1 MNIPTRYISLF
12 LVLVC
17 TPLMIWVTVYRPT
30 NRAVEDVAN
39 EIKTRTKQLSRF
51 SEVNAQYRQMRS
63 AINEITSASRAAVS
77 RLPDQHHAE
86 QWLAKASKAA
96 ELSGLVVRSVKI
108 AGSRGGESW
117 GVLPVN
123 MEVSGS
129 FSALYELIQRLER
142 MERLVPI
149 QRLDIRRTDDANV
162 DATMVVHLIFDEG
175 GHEQ

>member
-1 MNIPTRYISLF
+1 
-12 LVLVC
+12 
-17 TPLMIWVTVYRPT
+17 MIWVTVYRPT

-51 SEVNAQYRQMRS
+51 SEVNAQYRQMRN

-77 RLPDQHHAE
+77 RLPDQHNAE
-86 QWLAKASKAA
+86 QWLGKASKAA
-96 ELSGLVVRSVKI
+96 QLSGLVVRSVKI
-108 AGSRGGESW
+108 AGNRGGESW
-117 GVLPVN
+117 GVLPIN

-129 FSALYELIQRLER
+129 FSALYELIQRFER

-162 DATMVVHLIFDEG
+162 DVTMIVHLLFDEAG
-175 GHEQ
+175 SEQ

>member
-1 MNIPTRYISLF
+1 MNMPTRYISTF

-30 NRAVEDVAN
+30 NRAVEDVAS

-51 SEVNAQYRQMRS
+51 SEVNAQYRQMQI
-63 AINEITSASRAAVS
+63 AINEITSASSAAVS

-86 QWLAKASKAA
+86 QWLGKASKAA

-108 AGSRGGESW
+108 AGNRGGESW

-123 MEVSGS
+123 MELSGS
-129 FSALYELIQRLER
+129 FSALYELIQRFER

-149 QRLDIRRTDDANV
+149 QRLDIRRTNDANV
-162 DATMVVHLIFDEG
+162 DATMVVHLIFYDG
-175 GHEQ
+175 GHLQ